1 MALSLI
7 LGIVV
12 GVVMGITGALQRFTS
27 LSMQGIVPTSLLVI
41 ALVGTGGA
49 ISALLHGLRPPLTV
63 TALFAAAAI
72 GGTLIG
78 RQFAQR
84 LSNVQIQ
91 RGFATLLILVA
102 LGLLARTAMAG

>member
-1 MALSLI
+1 MAFSLI

-12 GVVMGITGALQRFTS
+12 GVVMGITGTLQRCTN
-27 LSMQGIVPTSLLVI
+27 LSMQSIVP
-41 ALVGTGGA
+41 
-49 ISALLHGLRPPLTV
+49 
-63 TALFAAAAI
+63 
-72 GGTLIG
+72 TLIG